1 MNKRYI
7 YMFLFLLCT
16 WAAGYAQSSMTDEQ
30 IMQYV
35 LKAHEAGKSNSEI
48 AAELMKKG
56 VNISR
61 LQQIKNKYEKQQKGN
76 IPGAKDV
83 LGTDAGGAET
93 GKRLREAN
101 TSEEKLRGLHQ
112 RRNTPVNRSKLT
124 EKQRQLYDS
133 NLQNGMTDELSFLP
147 DSMMLMTEDMYR
159 MYDMRED
166 GRRKVFGRDIFNLEM
181 LSFEPN
187 MNVATPT
194 NYRLGAGDDIYIDVW
209 GASEKSIQATIS
221 PDGTIQVEGLGP
233 VNVAG
238 MTVASANA
246 YLQTELKKIY
256 ASSNIR
262 VTVGQTK
269 TITVNVMGEVVAPGT
284 YTLSAFAT
292 AFHALYVSGG
302 VNDIGTLRDIKVY
315 RNSRL
320 VTTVDVYDYI
330 LNGRMGDNI
339 RLEDNDM
346 IYVGTY
352 NSLVDITGKVKR
364 PMFYEMKGNE
374 TLATLLDFSGGFS
387 GDAYKNS
394 VRLIRK
400 TGRDYSIHTVDE
412 FDLAS
417 FQLMDGDSVTVD
429 SIIPRF
435 SNMVEV
441 KGAVYRPGMYQM
453 DGKIKTVRELI
464 NHIDGVT
471 EEAFLGRALL
481 HRRRADRSLEV
492 LALNLGEVI
501 DGTIPDVP
509 LRNEDV
515 LYVFSNEEAQN
526 EQTMTV
532 YGEVRYPGVYHYARN
547 TSLEDFILQAGG
559 LTDAASTVKVDVA
572 RRIVNRSA
580 LNSGRAISK
589 TYTFALKDGLVVD
602 GDPGFIL
609 EPFDEVYVRK
619 SPEYHVQQNVKIE
632 GEVAFEG
639 EYVLSQKN
647 ERLTD
652 LIKRAGGFTDDAYI
666 RGARLERNMTGEEL
680 VRKQATLK
688 LTASGDSIDMSTL
701 DLATTYSVG
710 IELEKAMAN
719 PGGDYDVVLRDGD
732 RLVVPGMQNT
742 IKINGAVMFPNTVA
756 YRNGAKL
763 SYYIN
768 QAGGYNSK
776 AKRRHAFVVNING
789 TVARASKVKDIQ
801 PGSEII
807 VPTKEERRRLTPSEM
822 VTIGTSTA
830 SLATMVATIV
840 TLFRK

>member
-1 MNKRYI
+1 
-7 YMFLFLLCT
+7 
-16 WAAGYAQSSMTDEQ
+16 
-30 IMQYV
+30 MQYV
-35 LKAHEAGKSNSEI
+35 IKAHDAGKSNSEI

-61 LQQIKNKYEKQQKGN
+61 LQKIKSKYEKQQKGSL
-76 IPGAKDV
+76 PGAKDI
-83 LGTDAGGAET
+83 LGTDGTDAAQS
-93 GKRLREAN
+93 KRLREAN
-101 TSEEKLRGLHQ
+101 TGDEKLRGVNQ
-112 RRNTPVNRSKLT
+112 RRNTGVDRSKLT
-124 EKQRQLYDS
+124 DKQRRLYDS
-133 NLQNGMTDELSFLP
+133 NLQTGMTDELGLFAP
-147 DSMMLMTEDMYR
+147 DSMMLMTEEMYN
-159 MYDMRED
+159 MYGDPED
-166 GRRKVFGRDIFNLEM
+166 KRRKVFGRDIFNLEM

-187 MNVATPT
+187 MNVATPA
-194 NYRLGAGDDIYIDVW
+194 NYRLGAGDDVYIDVW
-209 GASEKSIQATIS
+209 GASEKSIQATVS

-233 VNVAG
+233 VTLAG

-302 VNDIGTLRDIKVY
+302 VNDIGTLRDIKIY

-320 VTTVDVYDYI
+320 VATVDVYDYI
-330 LNGRMGDNI
+330 LNGKMADNI

-352 NSLVDITGKVKR
+352 NSLVDVVGKVKR
-364 PMFYEMKGNE
+364 PMFYEMKGGE
-374 TLATLLDFSGGFS
+374 TLATLLKFSGGFS
-387 GDAYKNS
+387 GDAYRNS

-400 TGRDYSIHTVDE
+400 TGRDYSIHTVEE
-412 FDLAS
+412 FDLGS
-417 FQLMDGDSVTVD
+417 FAVMDGDSVTVD

-441 KGAVYRPGMYQM
+441 KGAVFRPGMYQM
-453 DGKIKTVRELI
+453 DGKIKTVRELMK
-464 NHIDGVT
+464 HIDGVT
-471 EEAFLGRALL
+471 EDAFLGRALL
-481 HRRRADRSLEV
+481 HRRREDRSQEV
-492 LALNLGEVI
+492 LAINLGGI
-501 DGTIPDVP
+501 MDGSIADVP

-515 LYVFSNEEAQN
+515 LFVFSNEEAQN

-532 YGEVRYPGVYHYARN
+532 YGEVRYPGVYQYARN

-559 LTDAASTVKVDVA
+559 LTEAASTVKVDVA
-572 RRIVNRSA
+572 RRIMNRSA
-580 LNSGRAISK
+580 LNSGRAISR

-602 GDPGFIL
+602 GDPDFVL

-619 SPEYHVQQNVKIE
+619 SPEYHVQQNVTIE

-666 RGARLERNMTGEEL
+666 RGARLERNMTEEEM

-742 IKINGAVMFPNTVA
+742 VKINGAVMFPNTVA
-756 YRNGAKL
+756 YKNGAKL

-807 VPTKEERRRLTPSEM
+807 VPNKEERRKLTPSEM
-822 VTIGTSTA
+822 MTIGTSSA

-840 TLFRK
+840 TLFKK

>member
-1 MNKRYI
+1 MIKRYI
-7 YMFLFLLCT
+7 FLCLLGVCVVV
-16 WAAGYAQSSMTDEQ
+16 AYAQSAMTDEQ

-35 LKAHEAGKSNSEI
+35 LKAHEAGKTNSQI
-48 AAELMKKG
+48 ASELMKKG

-61 LQQIKNKYEKQQKGN
+61 LQQIKNKYEKQKNGTL
-76 IPGAKDV
+76 PGAKDI
-83 LGTDAGGAET
+83 LGSGSDEADVNR
-93 GKRLREAN
+93 RLRESN
-101 TSEEKLRGLHQ
+101 TSEERKNGINQ
-112 RRNTPVNRSKLT
+112 RSNVAVNRSKLT
-124 EKQRQLYDS
+124 DKQRRLYDS
-133 NLQNGMTDELSFLP
+133 NLQSGMTDELGLFAP
-147 DSMMLMTEDMYR
+147 DSMMLMTEEMYKA
-159 MYDMRED
+159 YGNEED
-166 GRRKVFGRDIFNLEM
+166 GRKKVFGRDIFNLEM

-187 MNVATPT
+187 MNVATPA
-194 NYRLGAGDDIYIDVW
+194 NYRLGAGDDVYIDVW

-238 MTVASANA
+238 MTVAAANA

-302 VNDIGTLRDIKVY
+302 VNDIGTLRDIKIY

-320 VTTVDVYDYI
+320 VSTVDVYDYI

-364 PMFYEMKGNE
+364 PMFYEMKGGE
-374 TLATLLDFSGGFS
+374 TLSTLLKFSGGFS

-400 TGRDYSIHTVDE
+400 TGRDYSIHTVEE
-412 FDLAS
+412 FDMAS
-417 FQLMDGDSVTVD
+417 FSLMDGDSVTVD

-453 DGKIKTVRELI
+453 DGKIKTVRELMK
-464 NHIDGVT
+464 HIDGVT

-481 HRRRADRSLEV
+481 HRRREDRSLET
-492 LALNLGEVI
+492 LALNLGQIIE
-501 DGTIPDVP
+501 GGAPDVP

-572 RRIVNRSA
+572 RRIVNRGA

-602 GDPGFIL
+602 GEPGFTL

-619 SPEYHVQQNVKIE
+619 SPEYHVQQNVQIE

-647 ERLTD
+647 ERLSD
-652 LIKRAGGFTDDAYI
+652 LIKRAGGFTDDAYVK
-666 RGARLERNMTGEEL
+666 GARLERNMTEEEMI
-680 VRKQATLK
+680 RKQATLK

-710 IELEKAMAN
+710 IELEKAMAE

-732 RLVVPGMQNT
+732 RLTVPGMQNT
-742 IKINGAVMFPNTVA
+742 VKINGAVMFPNTVA

-763 SYYIN
+763 SYYIG
-768 QAGGYNSK
+768 QAGGYSSK
-776 AKRRHAFVVNING
+776 ARRRHAFIVNING

-807 VPTKEERRRLTPSEM
+807 VPTKEERRKLTPSEM
-822 VTIGTSTA
+822 MTIGTSSA

-840 TLFRK
+840 SLFKK

>member
-1 MNKRYI
+1 MIKRYI
-7 YMFLFLLCT
+7 FLCLLGVCVVV
-16 WAAGYAQSSMTDEQ
+16 AYAQSAMTDEQ

-35 LKAHEAGKSNSEI
+35 LKAHEAGKTNSQI
-48 AAELMKKG
+48 ASELMKKG

-61 LQQIKNKYEKQQKGN
+61 LQQIKNKYEKQKNGTL
-76 IPGAKDV
+76 PGAKDI
-83 LGTDAGGAET
+83 LGSGSDEADVNR
-93 GKRLREAN
+93 RLRESN
-101 TSEEKLRGLHQ
+101 TSEERKNGINQ
-112 RRNTPVNRSKLT
+112 RSNVAVNRSKLT
-124 EKQRQLYDS
+124 DKQRRLYDS
-133 NLQNGMTDELSFLP
+133 NLQSGMTDELGLFAP
-147 DSMMLMTEDMYR
+147 DSMMLMTEEMYKA
-159 MYDMRED
+159 YGNEED
-166 GRRKVFGRDIFNLEM
+166 GRKKVFGRDIFNLEM

-187 MNVATPT
+187 MNVATPA
-194 NYRLGAGDDIYIDVW
+194 NYRLGAGDDVYIDVW

-238 MTVASANA
+238 MTVAAANA

-302 VNDIGTLRDIKVY
+302 VNDIGTLRDIKIY

-320 VTTVDVYDYI
+320 VSTVDVYDYI

-364 PMFYEMKGNE
+364 PMFYEMKGGE
-374 TLATLLDFSGGFS
+374 TLSTLLKFSGGFS

-400 TGRDYSIHTVDE
+400 TGRDYSIHTVEE
-412 FDLAS
+412 FDMAS
-417 FQLMDGDSVTVD
+417 FSLMDGDSVTVD

-453 DGKIKTVRELI
+453 DGKIKTVRELMK
-464 NHIDGVT
+464 HIDGVT

-481 HRRRADRSLEV
+481 HRRREDRSLET
-492 LALNLGEVI
+492 LALNLGQIIE
-501 DGTIPDVP
+501 GGAPDVP

-572 RRIVNRSA
+572 RRIVNRGA

-602 GDPGFIL
+602 GEPGFTL

-647 ERLTD
+647 ERLSD
-652 LIKRAGGFTDDAYI
+652 LIKRAGGFTDDAYVK
-666 RGARLERNMTGEEL
+666 GARLERNMTEEEMI
-680 VRKQATLK
+680 RKQATLK

-710 IELEKAMAN
+710 IELEKAMAE

-732 RLVVPGMQNT
+732 RLTVPGMQNT
-742 IKINGAVMFPNTVA
+742 VKINGAVMFPNTVA

-763 SYYIN
+763 SYYIG
-768 QAGGYNSK
+768 QAGGYSSK
-776 AKRRHAFVVNING
+776 ARRRHAFIVNING

-807 VPTKEERRRLTPSEM
+807 VPTKEERRKLTPSEM
-822 VTIGTSTA
+822 MTIGTSSA

-840 TLFRK
+840 SLFKK

>member
-1 MNKRYI
+1 M
-7 YMFLFLLCT
+7 
-16 WAAGYAQSSMTDEQ
+16 AYAQSAMTDEQ

-35 LKAHEAGKSNSEI
+35 LKAHEAGKSNSQI
-48 AAELMKKG
+48 ASELMKKG

-61 LQQIKNKYEKQQKGN
+61 LQQIKNKYEKQQKGTL
-76 IPGAKDV
+76 PGAKDI
-83 LGTDAGGAET
+83 LGNGSDEADVNR
-93 GKRLREAN
+93 RLRE
-101 TSEEKLRGLHQ
+101 S
-112 RRNTPVNRSKLT
+112 NTPEERKNGINQRSNVTVNRSKLT
-124 EKQRQLYDS
+124 DKQRRLYDS
-133 NLQNGMTDELSFLP
+133 NLQSGMTDELGLFAP
-147 DSMMLMTEDMYR
+147 DSMMLMTEEMYKA
-159 MYDMRED
+159 YGNEED
-166 GRRKVFGRDIFNLEM
+166 GRKKVFGRDIFNLEM

-187 MNVATPT
+187 MNVATPA
-194 NYRLGAGDDIYIDVW
+194 NYRLGAGDDVYIDVW

-238 MTVASANA
+238 MTVAAANA

-302 VNDIGTLRDIKVY
+302 VNDIGTLRDIKIY

-320 VTTVDVYDYI
+320 VSTVDVYDYI

-364 PMFYEMKGNE
+364 PMFYEMKSGE
-374 TLATLLDFSGGFS
+374 TLSTLLKFSGGFS

-400 TGRDYSIHTVDE
+400 TGRDYSIHTVEE
-412 FDLAS
+412 FDMAS
-417 FQLMDGDSVTVD
+417 FSLMDGDSVTVD

-453 DGKIKTVRELI
+453 DGKIKTVRELMK
-464 NHIDGVT
+464 HIDGVT

-481 HRRRADRSLEV
+481 HRRREDRSLETV
-492 LALNLGEVI
+492 ALNLGQIIE
-501 DGTIPDVP
+501 GEAPDVP
-509 LRNEDV
+509 LHNEDV

-532 YGEVRYPGVYHYARN
+532 YGEVRYPGIYHYARN

-602 GDPGFIL
+602 GEPGFTL

-647 ERLTD
+647 ERLSD
-652 LIKRAGGFTDDAYI
+652 LIKRAGGFTDDAYVK
-666 RGARLERNMTGEEL
+666 GARLERNMTEEEMI
-680 VRKQATLK
+680 RKQATLK

-710 IELEKAMAN
+710 IELEKAMAE

-732 RLVVPGMQNT
+732 RLTVPGMQNT
-742 IKINGAVMFPNTVA
+742 VKINGAVMFPNTVA

-763 SYYIN
+763 SYYIG
-768 QAGGYNSK
+768 QAGGYSSK
-776 AKRRHAFVVNING
+776 AKRRHAFIVNING

-807 VPTKEERRRLTPSEM
+807 VPTKEDRRKLTPSEM
-822 VTIGTSTA
+822 MTIGTSTA

-840 TLFRK
+840 TLFKK

>member
-1 MNKRYI
+1 MIKRYI
-7 YMFLFLLCT
+7 FLCLFGAC
-16 WAAGYAQSSMTDEQ
+16 AIMAYAQSAMTDEQ

-35 LKAHEAGKSNSEI
+35 LKAHEAGKSNSQI
-48 AAELMKKG
+48 ASELMKKG

-61 LQQIKNKYEKQQKGN
+61 LQQIKNKYEKQQKGTL
-76 IPGAKDV
+76 PGAKDI
-83 LGTDAGGAET
+83 LGSGSDEADVNR
-93 GKRLREAN
+93 RLRE
-101 TSEEKLRGLHQ
+101 S
-112 RRNTPVNRSKLT
+112 NTPEERKNGINQRSNVAVNRSKLT
-124 EKQRQLYDS
+124 DKQRRLYDS
-133 NLQNGMTDELSFLP
+133 NLQSGMTDELGLFAP
-147 DSMMLMTEDMYR
+147 DSMMLMTEEMYKA
-159 MYDMRED
+159 YGNEED
-166 GRRKVFGRDIFNLEM
+166 GRKKVFGRDIFNLEM

-187 MNVATPT
+187 MNVATPA
-194 NYRLGAGDDIYIDVW
+194 NYRLGAGDDVYIDVW

-238 MTVASANA
+238 MTVAAANA

-302 VNDIGTLRDIKVY
+302 VNDIGTLRDIKIY

-320 VTTVDVYDYI
+320 VSTVDVYDYI

-364 PMFYEMKGNE
+364 PMFYEMKGGE
-374 TLATLLDFSGGFS
+374 TLSTLLKFSGGFS

-400 TGRDYSIHTVDE
+400 TGRDYSIHTVEE
-412 FDLAS
+412 FDMAS
-417 FQLMDGDSVTVD
+417 FSLMDGDSVTVD

-453 DGKIKTVRELI
+453 DGKIKTVRELMK
-464 NHIDGVT
+464 HIDGVT

-481 HRRRADRSLEV
+481 HRRREDRSLETV
-492 LALNLGEVI
+492 ALNLGQIIE
-501 DGTIPDVP
+501 GEAPDVP
-509 LRNEDV
+509 LHNEDV

-532 YGEVRYPGVYHYARN
+532 YGEVRYPGIYHYARN

-602 GDPGFIL
+602 GEPGFTL

-647 ERLTD
+647 ERLSD
-652 LIKRAGGFTDDAYI
+652 LIKRAGGFTDDAYVK
-666 RGARLERNMTGEEL
+666 GARLERNMTEEEMI
-680 VRKQATLK
+680 RKQATLK

-710 IELEKAMAN
+710 IELEKAMAE

-732 RLVVPGMQNT
+732 RLTVPGMQNT
-742 IKINGAVMFPNTVA
+742 VKINGAVMFPNTVA

-763 SYYIN
+763 SYYIG
-768 QAGGYNSK
+768 QAGGYSSK
-776 AKRRHAFVVNING
+776 AKRRHAFIVNING

-807 VPTKEERRRLTPSEM
+807 VPTKEERRKLTPSEM
-822 VTIGTSTA
+822 MTIGTSTA

-840 TLFRK
+840 TLFKK

>member
-7 YMFLFLLCT
+7 FLFLFLLCT
-16 WAAGYAQSSMTDEQ
+16 WTVGFAQSSMTDEQ

-56 VNISR
+56 INISR
-61 LQQIKNKYEKQQKGN
+61 LQQIRHKYEKQQKGN

-83 LGTDAGGAET
+83 LGTDDGGVES

-101 TSEEKLRGLHQ
+101 TNEERLRGVHQ

-166 GRRKVFGRDIFNLEM
+166 GRRKVFGRDIFNLDM

-187 MNVATPT
+187 MNVATPA

-320 VTTVDVYDYI
+320 VRTVDVYDYI

-364 PMFYEMKGNE
+364 PMYYEMKGNE

-387 GDAYKNS
+387 SDAYKNS

-453 DGKIKTVRELI
+453 DGKIKTVRELM

-492 LALNLGEVI
+492 LALNLGGVI
-501 DGTIPDVP
+501 DGTMPDVP

-602 GDPGFIL
+602 GDPGFTL

-756 YRNGAKL
+756 YRSGAKL

-807 VPTKEERRRLTPSEM
+807 VPTKEERRKLTPSEM

>member
-7 YMFLFLLCT
+7 FLFLFLLCA
-16 WAAGYAQSSMTDEQ
+16 WAVGYAQSSMTDEQ

-83 LGTDAGGAET
+83 LGTDDGRAET

-101 TSEEKLRGLHQ
+101 TSEEKLRGFHQ
-112 RRNTPVNRSKLT
+112 RRNTPLNRSKLT
-124 EKQRQLYDS
+124 ERQRQLYDS

-159 MYDMRED
+159 MYGMQED
-166 GRRKVFGRDIFNLEM
+166 GRRKVFGRDIFNLDM

-187 MNVATPT
+187 MNVATPA

-256 ASSNIR
+256 DSSNIR

-302 VNDIGTLRDIKVY
+302 VNEIGTLRDIKVY

-453 DGKIKTVRELI
+453 DGKIKTVRELM
-464 NHIDGVT
+464 NQIDGVT

-492 LALNLGEVI
+492 LALNLGGII
-501 DGTIPDVP
+501 DGTMPDVP

-666 RGARLERNMTGEEL
+666 RGARLERNMTSEEL

-756 YRNGAKL
+756 YRSGAKL

-807 VPTKEERRRLTPSEM
+807 VPTKEERRKLTPSEM